1 MEEPGGLQSMGSPH
15 NLHFTDEETE
25 VDGFPR
31 SHPRSYRYKVTLPG
45 SSLAEV

>member
-1 MEEPGGLQSMGSPH
+1 MEEPGGLQSMGLPH

-25 VDGFPR
+25 VEGFPR
-31 SHPRSYRYKVTLPG
+31 SRPRSYRYKVTLPG